1 MFQSTLPRGERP
13 SHSPLK
19 RQVIQVSIHAPAWGA
34 TPIRPPM
41 IPVSSRFNPRSR
53 VGSDRVNKFACYG
66 TSRFNPRSRVGSDID
81 DNITA
86 AILVVSIHA
95 PAWGATWHI
104 FPIHSIDDVSI
115 HAPAWGATGDENWTC
130 GFESVSIHAPAWGAT
145 ILQRNTRGGFIV
157 SIHAPAWGATFLARL
172 YSFVQLVSIHAP
184 AWGATEPL
192 CCFLLD

>member
-1 MFQSTLPRGERP
+1 M
-13 SHSPLK
+13 
-19 RQVIQVSIHAPAWGA
+19 
-34 TPIRPPM
+34 
-41 IPVSSRFNPRSR
+41 
-53 VGSDRVNKFACYG
+53 NKFACYG

-95 PAWGATWHI
+95 PAWGAT
-104 FPIHSIDDVSI
+104 
-115 HAPAWGATGDENWTC
+115 
-130 GFESVSIHAPAWGAT
+130 
-145 ILQRNTRGGFIV
+145 
-157 SIHAPAWGATFLARL
+157 FLARL